1 MEPTRFNSSRAATVF
16 VVLGGIVITVL
27 GLRELAWLV
36 TPAVFA
42 LVIVI
47 LVHPIYTS
55 LVRRGVPA
63 IVALVALLLSIFGI
77 ILGLVA
83 IVVYAIARL
92 ATVLP
97 SYFDEAAATTREFSE
112 FLASLGVGPEQIRE
126 IVRNIDLPVVAGWLT
141 AHIPSLVGAA
151 TSLVLVY
158 SLLLFVG
165 IESAQISRR
174 SVALREDH
182 PRLALALASFV
193 ANTRRYVAITG
204 VFAIIVGTLDTVFLL
219 ILGIPL
225 AFLWGLLAAVC
236 NFIPYVGFLV
246 GLVPPALLALL
257 TQGWQ
262 SMVLVI
268 VVYIVLNSIV
278 TTFVPAKVVGDAVG
292 MSMTVT
298 VASVAFWA
306 WVLGPLGAVLAIPLS
321 LLVKAIFIDSVRSAR
336 WLAGFVDAGGPRRAG
351 RAPTRR

>member
-174 SVALREDH
+174 SVALQEDH

-336 WLAGFVDAGGPRRAG
+336 WLAGFVDAGGSRRAG

>member
-1 MEPTRFNSSRAATVF
+1 MGSFPRAATAL
-16 VVLGGIVITVL
+16 VVLSGIVLTVL
-27 GLRELAWLV
+27 GLRQLSWLV
-36 TPAVFA
+36 TPAAFA
-42 LVIVI
+42 LFIVI
-47 LVHPIYTS
+47 LVHPVYTG

-63 IVALVALLLSIFGI
+63 IAALAALLLSVFGV
-77 ILGLVA
+77 ILGLVS

-97 SYFDEAAATTREFSE
+97 GYFDEAAAETRELSE
-112 FLASLGVGPEQIRE
+112 FLAALGVGPEQIRE
-126 IVRNIDLPVVAGWLT
+126 IVRGIDLPVVAGWLT
-141 AHIPSLVGAA
+141 THIPSIVGVA
-151 TSLVLVY
+151 TSLVLLY

-165 IESAQISRR
+165 IESAQISGRAA
-174 SVALREDH
+174 ALEEDH
-182 PRLALALASFV
+182 PRLAGALAGFV

-204 VFAIIVGTLDTVFLL
+204 VFAIIVGSLDTVFLL

-225 AFLWGLLAAVC
+225 AFVWGLLAAAC

-246 GLVPPALLALL
+246 GLVPPAILALL

-268 VVYIVLNSIV
+268 VVYTILNSIV
-278 TTFVPAKVVGDAVG
+278 TTIVPAKFVGDAVG

-336 WLAGFVDAGGPRRAG
+336 WLAGFVDAGPRR
-351 RAPTRR
+351 RRSAAE

>member
-1 MEPTRFNSSRAATVF
+1 M
-16 VVLGGIVITVL
+16 VLSGIVITVL

-36 TPAVFA
+36 TPAAFA
-42 LVIVI
+42 LVIVV
-47 LVHPIYTS
+47 LVYPVYTG

-63 IVALVALLLSIFGI
+63 PVALVALLLSIFGV

-97 SYFDEAAATTREFSE
+97 GYFAEAAATTRELSE
-112 FLASLGVGPEQIRE
+112 FLAALGVGPEQIRE
-126 IVRNIDLPVVAGWLT
+126 IVRDIDLPVLAGWLT
-141 AHIPSLVGAA
+141 THIPSIVGVA
-151 TSLVLVY
+151 TSLILVY
-158 SLLLFVG
+158 SLLLFIG
-165 IESAQISRR
+165 IESAQIGGR
-174 SVALREDH
+174 SIALQEDH
-182 PRLALALASFV
+182 PRLAGALAGFV

-204 VFAIIVGTLDTVFLL
+204 VFAIVVGCLDTVFLL

-225 AFLWGLLAAVC
+225 ALLWGLLAAAC
-236 NFIPYVGFLV
+236 NFIPYVGFIIGV
-246 GLVPPALLALL
+246 IPPALLALL

-268 VVYIVLNSIV
+268 VVYTILNSIV

-321 LLVKAIFIDSVRSAR
+321 LLVKAIFIDSVGSAR
-336 WLAGFVDAGGPRRAG
+336 WLAGFVDAGPRR
-351 RAPTRR
+351 RRSGSA

>member
-1 MEPTRFNSSRAATVF
+1 MEPATARVPGA
-16 VVLGGIVITVL
+16 VIVLAVLSGIVITVL
-27 GLRELAWLV
+27 GLRQLAWLV

-42 LVIVI
+42 VVIVI
-47 LVHPIYTS
+47 LVHPVHTA

-63 IVALVALLLSIFGI
+63 IAALAALLLSVFGV

-97 SYFDEAAATTREFSE
+97 GYFDEAAAATAELAD
-112 FLASLGVGPEQIRE
+112 FLATLGVGPEQIRE
-126 IVRNIDLPVVAGWLT
+126 IVQDIDLPMVAGWLT
-141 AHIPSLVGAA
+141 AHIPSLVSAA

-165 IESAQISRR
+165 VESARIGGR

-182 PRLALALASFV
+182 PRLAGALAGFV

-204 VFAIIVGTLDTVFLL
+204 VFAVIVGSLDTVFLL
-219 ILGIPL
+219 VLGIPL
-225 AFLWGLLAAVC
+225 AFVWGLLAAAC
-236 NFIPYVGFLV
+236 NFIPYVGFLI
-246 GLVPPALLALL
+246 GLVPPAVLALL
-257 TQGWQ
+257 TQGWR

-268 VVYIVLNSIV
+268 AVYTVLNSIV
-278 TTFVPAKVVGDAVG
+278 TTIVPAKFVGDAVG

-321 LLVKAIFIDSVRSAR
+321 LLFKAIFIDGVPSAR
-336 WLAGFVDAGGPRRAG
+336 WLAGFVDAAPRR
-351 RAPTRR
+351 RR